1 MNAERMA
8 KALAAIEG
16 VQEMKSIRELVA
28 ALA

>member
-1 MNAERMA
+1 MPPDRMA
-8 KALAAIEG
+8 KALAATEG